1 VSGPQLRYA
10 AATDVGLVREVNE
23 DAHLVAPPVFA
34 VADGMGGHAG
44 GDVASAI
51 VVEELG
57 RLAGSAYD
65 EPSAE
70 RAVLDALTASQRRI
84 VEHAAGGVGRAAPGT
99 TVAAA
104 VQVADRWLVV
114 NLGDSRV
121 YRTCGGELVQVS
133 RDHSL
138 VQELLDAGEI
148 TADEVADHQERH
160 VITRALG
167 GPAFSEPDLWWVDV
181 ADTDRLL
188 LCTDGVNGFVD
199 DAHIAQVLA
208 TEADPAAAAAA
219 LVAASLDAGGE
230 DNATA
235 VVVDVVG

>member
-1 VSGPQLRYA
+1 MRHG

-23 DAHLVAPPVFA
+23 DAHLAAPPVFL

-51 VVEELG
+51 VVEEFAHLSG
-57 RLAGSAYD
+57 TSYDADSALLAVTA
-65 EPSAE
+65 
-70 RAVLDALTASQRRI
+70 ALEASQRRI
-84 VEHAAGGVGRAAPGT
+84 EEYADGGVGRAAPGT
-99 TVAAA
+99 TVAGVLLVDGDEPA
-104 VQVADRWLVV
+104 WLVL

-121 YRTCGGELVQVS
+121 YAVRDGELRQVS

-138 VQELLDAGEI
+138 VQELLDAGQI
-148 TADEVADHQERH
+148 TEAEVADHPDRH

-167 GPAFSEPDLWWVDV
+167 GPGYSEADV
-181 ADTDRLL
+181 FWLPARDVDRLL
-188 LCTDGVNGFVD
+188 VCTDGVNGLID
-199 DAHIAQVLA
+199 DATIAGVL
-208 TEADPAAAAAA
+208 TGEAEPAAAARA
-219 LVAASLDAGGE
+219 LVAAALEAGGE